1 MVDVAQ
7 EAGGED
13 HEADFDPQD
22 AACPVGGGGGAVAG
36 EPAADAG
43 RVDGLEGERRQPD
56 ADVDGRHAGVEDER
70 GEEGAVDV
78 VDRLSRVVEGLESSV
93 GCRVQKRRGLR
104 RERP

>member
-13 HEADFDPQD
+13 DEPDFDPED
-22 AACPVGGGGGAVAG
+22 AAGPVGGGGGAVAG

-43 RVDGLEGERRQPD
+43 RVDELEGERRQPD
-56 ADVDGRHAGVEDER
+56 ADVDGGHAGVEDER

-78 VDRLSRVVEGLESSV
+78 VDRLSRVV
-93 GCRVQKRRGLR
+93 
-104 RERP
+104 